1 VAGRFALVRMNYDV
15 ADDPEVLQARTSPYV
30 VARFDEDLATSSG
43 AAAGLAD
50 LRARGTG
57 FVGDVVGLVTSERA
71 ENRAVVDL
79 TLRRSVTGEGPEHA
93 RVEFWRLTLVREI
106 ETLRWLVADL
116 ERS

>member
-15 ADDPEVLQARTSPYV
+15 ADDPEVLQARTSLYV

-43 AAAGLAD
+43 GTAGLAD
-50 LRARGTG
+50 LRARGTS
-57 FVGDVVGLVTSERA
+57 VAGDVVGLVTSERS

-79 TLRRSVTGEGPEHA
+79 TLRRSVTGEGSEHA
-93 RVEFWRLTLVREI
+93 RVEFWRLTLVRETK
-106 ETLRWLVADL
+106 TLHWLVADL